1 MERGNVHFAGTRID
15 VDADW
20 LGSLIS
26 AIMAAPWITFAR
38 MILLVA
44 LTIMSASS
52 FLCAQSPS
60 EAGSLIVNTLISESP
75 QAVLLKKTDRI
86 LVGTVRNN
94 GNYYEIE
101 IADQSRVSIPR
112 DQVDFVGANATEVY
126 QHKCKNISRWL
137 TGDHFK
143 IARWCLQN
151 NLLPQ
156 AVEHYVVVEKAAP
169 DYPLVKQLGVEIEQ
183 KILSDEKFRAFA
195 GLAPLAPAPAAA
207 TQVTAEVKPTTAK
220 ASASSEVT
228 DHPQVA
234 LYFIDRVQPI
244 LVNRCSQSACHG
256 VASTNSLRIIEP
268 VGTAYSRISSQ
279 NLKNVLHFVA
289 QDANG
294 TPKLLSY
301 ATKPH
306 GLQREPGITM
316 TEIHLINELK
326 NWIRFSENP
335 IVPAVATMPAPL
347 QSNPPSKLTAIA
359 PGAAQLRAVP
369 QAGPQVDFPSGTAR
383 PSMSEIDALE
393 AQLNQ
398 VLPKAQAAA
407 ANSKDPFDP
416 AEFNRQR

>member
-1 MERGNVHFAGTRID
+1 
-15 VDADW
+15 
-20 LGSLIS
+20 
-26 AIMAAPWITFAR
+26 MAALLHTITR
-38 MILLVA
+38 TLTLVA
-44 LTIMSASS
+44 LITISASS
-52 FLCAQSPS
+52 LLRAQLPNAPESLLVSALES
-60 EAGSLIVNTLISESP
+60 EAT

-86 LVGTVRNN
+86 LVGTVRTN
-94 GNYYEIE
+94 GNYLEIE

-112 DQVDFVGANATEVY
+112 DQIEFVGSNAVEVY
-126 QHKCKNISRWL
+126 QHKCKTIQRWL

-143 IARWCLQN
+143 MARWCLQS

-156 AVEHYVVVEKAAP
+156 AVEHYVIVEKAAP

-195 GLAPLAPAPAAA
+195 GLAPLAPAKAAA
-207 TQVTAEVKPTTAK
+207 PQLTAAAK
-220 ASASSEVT
+220 QTMTKAGATSEAT

-234 LYFIDRVQPI
+234 LYFNDRVQPI
-244 LVNRCSQSACHG
+244 LVNRCSQAACHG
-256 VASTNSLRIIEP
+256 VSSNNSLRIVEP
-268 VGTAYSRISSQ
+268 VSTAYARISAE
-279 NLKNVLHFVA
+279 NLKSVLNFIA
-289 QDANG
+289 KDANG

-306 GLQREPGITM
+306 GLQRESGILL
-316 TEIHLINELK
+316 TESHLLNELK
-326 NWIRFSENP
+326 SWIRFAENP

-347 QSNPPSKLTAIA
+347 QADAPSRLTAVA
-359 PGAAQLRAVP
+359 PGSAQLRPVP
-369 QAGPQVDFPSGTAR
+369 QAGPQVDFPAGTAR

-398 VLPKAQAAA
+398 VLPKTLPA